1 MSAASGWCRSKGGA
15 SPPHAQKGCCAVIR
29 LRKPEGCSL
38 WKRFLRDEAQIAK
51 PSDVFEHQRV
61 TLALIAEALA
71 Q

>member
-1 MSAASGWCRSKGGA
+1 
-15 SPPHAQKGCCAVIR
+15 